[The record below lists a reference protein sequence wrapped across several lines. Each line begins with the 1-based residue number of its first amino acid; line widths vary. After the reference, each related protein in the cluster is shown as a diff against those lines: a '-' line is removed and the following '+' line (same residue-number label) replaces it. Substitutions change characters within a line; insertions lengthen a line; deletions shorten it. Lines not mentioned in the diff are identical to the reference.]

1 MVTTVEDVPV
11 TLTGVDA
18 ERGSSSECPEEDGS
32 GSEDEGVDLGPSVK
46 NSETCDNGENTEEGE
61 ERWGD
66 CDMVV
71 AKPNNRV
78 EFDSHALA
86 VCTLNLKRFI
96 TQKCIDLT
104 VDSSNSQ
111 GREDFRFQTSPPI
124 YSVLRSGVDLSVHPD
139 TQG

>member
-18 ERGSSSECPEEDGS
+18 ERWSSAECPEEDGS

-46 NSETCDNGENTEEGE
+46 NSETCHDGENTEECQ

-86 VCTLNLKRFI
+86 V
-96 TQKCIDLT
+96 
-104 VDSSNSQ
+104 
-111 GREDFRFQTSPPI
+111 
-124 YSVLRSGVDLSVHPD
+124 
-139 TQG
+139 